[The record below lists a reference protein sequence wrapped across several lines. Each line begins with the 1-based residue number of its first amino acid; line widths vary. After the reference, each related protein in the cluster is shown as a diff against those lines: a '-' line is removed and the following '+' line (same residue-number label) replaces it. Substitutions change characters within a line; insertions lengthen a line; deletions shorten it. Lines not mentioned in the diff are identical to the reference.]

1 MMCCNSGRNEGSSVD
16 IWSLIR
22 EKLHAKG
29 INLDTICSGDLG
41 NLGAKVVCVASD
53 LRESVEEMSQI
64 SRGETVMVRIDLGTS
79 KALDEWVETGYV
91 KSRSEAAALFIRE
104 GLKVRAQEL
113 DKLRDALREVE
124 EAKRNLRDRAEQIF
138 GESKGL

>member
-1 MMCCNSGRNEGSSVD
+1 MCCNSGQEQDSRSDMWN
-16 IWSLIR
+16 LIR
-22 EKLHAKG
+22 KKLREKG
-29 INLDTICSGDLG
+29 VDLDTLCSGDLG

-53 LRESVEEMSQI
+53 LRESVEEMSQK
-64 SRGETVMVRIDLGTS
+64 SRGETVMVRIDNDTS

-113 DKLRDALREVE
+113 DQLRDALREVE
-124 EAKRNLRDRAEQIF
+124 MAKKNLRDKAKRIF
-138 GESKGL
+138 GEERES

>member
-1 MMCCNSGRNEGSSVD
+1 MCCCSDRDQDSKVD
-16 IWSLIR
+16 IWNLIR
-22 EKLHAKG
+22 RRLAEKG
-29 INLDTICSGDLG
+29 VDLDTLCRGDLG
-41 NLGAKVVCVASD
+41 KLGAKVVCVASD
-53 LRESVEEMSQI
+53 LRESVEEMSQT
-64 SRGETVMVRIDLGTS
+64 SRGETVMVRIDLDTS

-124 EAKRNLRDRAEQIF
+124 AAKKNLRDRAKEIF
-138 GESKGL
+138 GEGKPS